1 VINNK
6 PDTLILKKKINIK
19 KNYNMDLKLIHL
31 IKSLLKNL
39 YLKPLKKGINYLNLR
54 KNKDN

>member
-1 VINNK
+1 MINNK